1 MTDRAKGAKKKK
13 REKERRR
20 SVERQLAALLDFK
33 GMPVSTSK
41 YTNE

>member
-1 MTDRAKGAKKKK
+1 MTDRAKGAKKK
-13 REKERRR
+13 EKERRR

-41 YTNE
+41 CTNE